1 MPNLSIGKRGFKT
14 KVPLSEVVELIFYR
28 LKTGCQWRELPMK
41 QYVSHGKLSWQ
52 SVFYYFNKWGKDGS
66 WKKVWIELLIT
77 HRSHLD
83 LSSIQLDG
91 SHTPSKKGGESVG
104 YQGRKAANTSNS
116 LFLADN
122 TGQMLTIA
130 EPQEGQRHD
139 LFEIKRLFLDM
150 CDLLK
155 EAEISTK
162 GLFLN
167 ADAGF
172 DSKELRKVCESQ
184 EIEANIMP
192 NRRNNKTIDDHYQY
206 FDDELYKRRTVI
218 EHANAWLDSYKA
230 LLVRFEKLTRNWKA
244 LHFMAFSVLF
254 LRKIAKAKKV

>member
-14 KVPLSEVVELIFYR
+14 KVPLSEIVEFIFYR

-41 QYVSHGKLSWQ
+41 QFISNGTLSWQ
-52 SVFYYFNKWGKDGS
+52 SVFYYFNKWCKDGS
-66 WKKVWIELLIT
+66 WKRVWVALLGT

-83 LSSIQLDG
+83 LSSIQIDG

-104 YQGRKAANTSNS
+104 YQGRKAAKTSNS

-122 TGQMLTIA
+122 TGQMLALA
-130 EPQEGQRHD
+130 EPQEGQHND
-139 LFEIKRLFLDM
+139 LFEIKKLFLDM
-150 CDLLK
+150 CELLK
-155 EAEISTK
+155 LAGIPTK

-172 DSKELRKVCESQ
+172 DSETFRKVCESQ
-184 EIEANIMP
+184 QIEANIKP
-192 NRRNNKTIDDHYQY
+192 NRRNSKTLDYHYQY
-206 FDDELYKRRTVI
+206 FDEELYKRRTVI

-230 LLVRFEKLTRNWKA
+230 LLVRFEKLTRNWRA
-244 LHFMAFSVLF
+244 LHYMAFSVLF
-254 LRKIAKAKKV
+254 LRKIAKSIKV